1 LIGPTDAHK
10 AKITH
15 PNSLFVYKLLS
26 PLIPLIL
33 CFVRLDSQVPSLV
46 SIFQSFPIGF
56 LLIYYGFLYYLDFRS
71 IFYWLLLLFFQ
82 YQSSE
87 WSRFRKELCS
97 WFRFSS
103 INSKIDL
110 IFLWRDIFR
119 LYISHFFILFSYL
132 KWFLFYYTFFF
143 SSTLIQGC
151 QKRFFDTTRNIQ
163 FKLDS

>member
-1 LIGPTDAHK
+1 MIGPTDAHK
-10 AKITH
+10 AKINH

-46 SIFQSFPIGF
+46 FIFQSFPIGF

-71 IFYWLLLLFFQ
+71 IFYWLFLLFFQ

-87 WSRFRKELCS
+87 WSGFRKELCS

-119 LYISHFFILFSYL
+119 LYISHFFYFM
-132 KWFLFYYTFFF
+132 FLFEMVPILLYFF
-143 SSTLIQGC
+143 SLVHWYVKPNLSYI
-151 QKRFFDTTRNIQ
+151 FF
-163 FKLDS
+163 KA